1 MIRIPFDGL
10 AFDASAFG
18 FVSSLGLPSR
28 IELQVTDRRA
38 RRFED
43 IDRAL
48 LAASGLYAIPF
59 ATRFDR

>member
-1 MIRIPFDGL
+1 
-10 AFDASAFG
+10 
-18 FVSSLGLPSR
+18 VSSLGLPSQ